1 MFLLVL
7 LVALAVK
14 IIVAA
19 VAWAWRTGTLHP
31 SEQERIDLEF
41 ERIVRRLES
50 PAG

>member
-7 LVALAVK
+7 LVALAVT
-14 IIVAA
+14 IIVTT
-19 VAWAWRTGTLHP
+19 VAWAWHRGTLHP
-31 SEQERIDLEF
+31 TEQERVDLEF